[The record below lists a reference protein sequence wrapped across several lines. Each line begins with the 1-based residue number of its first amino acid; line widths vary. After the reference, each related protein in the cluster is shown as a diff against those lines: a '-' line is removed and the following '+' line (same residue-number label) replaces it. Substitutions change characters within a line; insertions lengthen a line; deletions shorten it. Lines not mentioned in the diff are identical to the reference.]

1 MEFNYIRANIKNMRR
16 AAGITQ
22 REMSTRLFMDERTY
36 SKIERGEKKSV
47 DIGLLSSIADI
58 LKTDIATLMVDPNKE
73 TCVETKTT
81 YETSTNISLTNV
93 SIEDQQKMMEELR
106 LLKEEVKELILC
118 HKEALELI
126 RNTQV

>member
-58 LKTDIATLMVDPNKE
+58 LKTDIATLMVDPLKE
-73 TCVETKTT
+73 PDAAIVTDTVPNTAGATV
-81 YETSTNISLTNV
+81 SL
-93 SIEDQQKMMEELR
+93 EEQQKMMDELR
-106 LLKEEVKELILC
+106 ALKEEVKELILC